1 MTLLSRLALALS
13 LTLAAAPA
21 LAQKAYVRND
31 LLADGQRL
39 EERLKRE
46 VATGNR
52 SAADAIRAGEIALGR
67 GDARSALPQANAAVV
82 ADSGN
87 AAGWRLMARAANAI
101 EPRDYR
107 ERWELR
113 ERAVAAAY
121 LAYQRS
127 TNRNDEAASLG
138 VLARTF
144 EKNELWR
151 PALTTYRL
159 SLDLA
164 ANPTLQSSYESLR
177 EKRGFR
183 LISNKTDSDAASPRA
198 CFEFSEALARGRVD
212 FAPYVAISGGKGD
225 FAVSAE
231 DRQIC
236 VDGLKHGERYAIVIR
251 QGVPSAI
258 PDETL
263 LKSAYSRHKEAAAD
277 DYAVRTM
284 QNLNANPRA
293 LATFLGRIAVS
304 KSRGSI
310 FLDHPPTPD
319 RVARI
324 NAIAPP
330 QSGGA
335 TLLDAAEWKALKS
348 ICAGHR

>member
-21 LAQKAYVRND
+21 FAQKAYVRND

-46 VATGNR
+46 VAAGNR

-67 GDARSALPQANAAVV
+67 GDARSALPQANAAIV

-127 TNRNDEAASLG
+127 TNRTDEAASLG

-144 EKNELWR
+144 EKSELWR

-183 LISNKTDSDAASPRA
+183 LTSNKTDSDAASPRA
-198 CFEFSEALARGRVD
+198 CFEFSEALARGSVD

-263 LKSAYSRHKEAAAD
+263 LKSADYEIYVRDRTPSVRFTGKNYVLPRTGQQGIPSSRSIPASS
-277 DYAVRTM
+277 
-284 QNLNANPRA
+284 
-293 LATFLGRIAVS
+293 IS
-304 KSRGSI
+304 KSCGS
-310 FLDHPPTPD
+310 
-319 RVARI
+319 
-324 NAIAPP
+324 
-330 QSGGA
+330 A
-335 TLLDAAEWKALKS
+335 TAT
-348 ICAGHR
+348 